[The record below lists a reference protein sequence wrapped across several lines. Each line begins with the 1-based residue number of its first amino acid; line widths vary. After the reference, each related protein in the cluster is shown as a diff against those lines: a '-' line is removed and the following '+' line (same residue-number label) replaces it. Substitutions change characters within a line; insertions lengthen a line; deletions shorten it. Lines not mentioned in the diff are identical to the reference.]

1 MTELIGLRAGAYP
14 VRRRDS
20 LKSSEELGSCQKQMA
35 RACLARRKLTQ
46 LGFSPRGIGVRGV
59 HAPSGSQCASSLPY
73 QKGEIQSSECVV
85 FTPLGGPMCITPI
98 DSSQGHSYQGQPEA
112 FPTIRCRLGG
122 ISFRG
127 PHTAEVLLCDE
138 MSTQEPCTHY

>member
-1 MTELIGLRAGAYP
+1 MSETDGARVPRAPEVDAAGSRT
-14 VRRRDS
+14 RRGKKGYRS
-20 LKSSEELGSCQKQMA
+20 AWCSRPLGEPMCIIP
-35 RACLARRKLTQ
+35 TVP
-46 LGFSPRGIGVRGV
+46 GSP
-59 HAPSGSQCASSLPY
+59 P
-73 QKGEIQSSECVV
+73 KGEIQSSECVV
-85 FTPLGGPMCITPI
+85 FTPLGGPMCITPT